1 MFSIEDGIT
10 ARDPS
15 IRGALFDTAIDQ
27 FRKAIDSGMQHVFYV
42 DTNLAAA
49 YALAVKMDEAKTAL
63 ADGLRKA
70 GAAGVMSESVAAGGA

>member
-10 ARDPS
+10 ARDPF

-42 DTNLAAA
+42 HTNLAAA
-49 YALAVKMDEAKTAL
+49 YVLAGKMDEAKTAL
-63 ADGLRKA
+63 AEARRLEPKL
-70 GAAGVMSESVAAGGA
+70 M